1 MANPNNILTAPA
13 ISLKQHLSVHNL
25 DDQHILVL
33 GESEHYLLS
42 GSVYGRLCPLLK
54 DPHSADA
61 MASALRDE
69 FPAVQVYHALSRL
82 EAIGLLAIVTDRAL
96 SPDAKAFWYSL
107 GVTSDDISQKLN
119 STPVAISSTCTSDPS
134 VLLLQ
139 TTLEK
144 LGIQVVPEVEATFVI
159 AVTDHYL
166 NPVLEKFAQRMEQAD
181 KTWIVA
187 KPWGRIL
194 WLGPIIQPATQDYWS
209 CLLHRL
215 RENLAIDHA
224 FQLSF
229 GHLPERSQGSLD
241 ITRALAMNLI
251 ALEVGKWL
259 VLEQDHC
266 LEKQILTLNTLTLV
280 TEFHPLPQR
289 SQPPKDGAFDHQ
301 AGADG
306 IVDHEPLPLLNR
318 PKILNA
324 DGGYRT
330 CTPERTLIRLKPFV
344 SPITGIIPDPQRVS
358 TRFPVYLV
366 KQTYP
371 IAEKHRFLQALSR
384 EGAAGKGMTDAQ
396 AKVSCMAEAIE
407 RYSSGF
413 RGNESRIIASYCEV
427 ADRAIHPNSLL
438 HFSDSQLEQRQSWNQ
453 VHSPHI
459 WIPIGFDQTAP
470 IEWTSCWSLTHQIPR
485 LVPTAYCYLNYFLP
499 HEHQF
504 VVADSNG
511 CAAGNTLEEAVLQGF
526 LELVERDAVAL
537 WWFNR
542 VQRPAI
548 AIETFNQPLLIDI
561 REQYY
566 QMNRELVL
574 LDITSD
580 LAIPVVAAISWQE
593 DGKAIRVGLGA
604 HLDAG
609 IAVSRAMTELNQ
621 LIVQEEELVS
631 RNQALYQGNIELEQW
646 SKNVR
651 IGEQSY
657 LTPIKNQIKTVD
669 DFPSLANS
677 DLLDDI
683 QTCLD
688 RAIAC
693 GIEVLALDLTREDIG
708 FPTVRMI
715 APKLRHFKP
724 RFAPGRLYD
733 VPVALNWVEHPL
745 PEIDMNPFTF
755 CF

>member
-1 MANPNNILTAPA
+1 MANHSILNAPA
-13 ISLKQHLSVHNL
+13 ISLKQHLSIHKL
-25 DDQHILVL
+25 DDQHLLVL
-33 GESEHYLLS
+33 GENEHYLLS
-42 GSVYGRLCPLLK
+42 GSIYGRLCPLLK
-54 DPHSADA
+54 EIHSADA
-61 MASALRDE
+61 IASALQNE

-82 EAIGLLAIVTDRAL
+82 EVLGVLTIVTDRTL
-96 SPDAKAFWYSL
+96 GPDAKAFWCSL
-107 GVTSDDISQKLN
+107 GVSSDDISQKLG
-119 STPVAISSTCTSDPS
+119 STPVGVCSTCTSDPN

-139 TTLEK
+139 TALQN
-144 LGIQVVPEVEATFVI
+144 LGIQVVPEVEAKFVI
-159 AVTDHYL
+159 ALTDHYL
-166 NPVLEKFAQRMEQAD
+166 APALEELAQRMAQTD

-187 KPWGRIL
+187 KPRGRVL
-194 WLGPIIQPATQDYWS
+194 WLGPIIQPATQDNWS

-229 GHLPERSQGSLD
+229 GYLPERSQGSLN
-241 ITRALAMNLI
+241 TTQALAMNLI
-251 ALEVGKWL
+251 TLEVAKWL
-259 VLEQDHC
+259 VLERDHG
-266 LEKQILTLNTLTLV
+266 LEKQILTLNTLTLE
-280 TEFHPLPQR
+280 TEFHPLPQ
-289 SQPPKDGAFDHQ
+289 SPQHPKGGTFDQGMTDGM
-301 AGADG
+301 
-306 IVDHEPLPLLNR
+306 VDHEPLPLLSQ

-330 CTPERTLIRLKPFV
+330 CPPEETLVRLKSLV
-344 SPITGIIPDPQRVS
+344 SPITGIISDPKRIS
-358 TRFPVYLV
+358 SRFPVYLV

-371 IAEKHRFLQALSR
+371 IAEKYRFLQALSR
-384 EGAAGKGMTDAQ
+384 EGAAGKGMTDTQ
-396 AKVSCMAEAIE
+396 AKVSCIAEAVE

-413 RGNESRIIASYCEV
+413 RGNESRITASYSEV

-438 HFSDSQLEQRQSWNQ
+438 HFSDAQFKQQQAWNQ
-453 VHSPHI
+453 LHSPHI
-459 WIPIGFDQTAP
+459 WIPIVFDETAP
-470 IEWTSCWSLTHQIPR
+470 IEWTSCWSLTQQVPR

-499 HEHQF
+499 QEHQF

-548 AIETFNQPLLIDI
+548 AIETFNQPLMDI
-561 REQYY
+561 REQYH
-566 QMNRELVL
+566 QMGRQLVV

-580 LAIPVVAAISWQE
+580 LAIPVVAAISWQA

-609 IAVSRAMTELNQ
+609 IAVSRAITELNQ
-621 LIVQEEELVS
+621 LIAQEEDLIN
-631 RNQALYQGNIELEQW
+631 RHQDLYQDNIELEQW
-646 SKNVR
+646 SKMVR
-651 IGEQSY
+651 IDEQPY
-657 LTPIKNQIKTVD
+657 LTPIENQIKTAD
-669 DFPSLANS
+669 DFPPLANR

-683 QTCLD
+683 QLCLD
-688 RAIAC
+688 RAVAC
-693 GIEVLALDLTREDIG
+693 GIEVLVLNLTRADIG

-733 VPVALNWVEHPL
+733 VPVALNWAKQPL
-745 PEIDMNPFTF
+745 SEMEMNPFTF